1 MIIYIN
7 IWRHIPNKIV
17 MSYFYSISNYS
28 EKTEIVPT
36 TLLLPTIATTTTLST
51 QMALEKDSTEQ
62 MNYKNIV
69 MSLYVPVTK
78 LGPCRYIDGTRKQNH
93 QCRRDPGLADALR
106 DAKKVAMSFC
116 KEQFKFDRWNCSIET
131 KGKRNIFKKV
141 RSIIFIFFSQRFLQD
156 SNK

>member
-1 MIIYIN
+1 MYA
-7 IWRHIPNKIV
+7 
-17 MSYFYSISNYS
+17 ISNYS

-36 TLLLPTIATTTTLST
+36 TLLLPTIATTTTTLAT

-106 DAKKVAMSFC
+106 DAKKIAMSHC

-141 RSIIFIFFSQRFLQD
+141 RSIIFFQRFLQD